1 MKKITKA
8 LLALTLSL
16 LMLAAP
22 ISVNQLYA
30 NENILTEVTSDT
42 INNYTYYEYDSE
54 ADGYTS
60 KRSNILTP
68 IYYIFAGKQD
78 LTSAD
83 KLIEEIGLLD
93 NVHEWAGK
101 VYIINPI
108 STQYNNDDVTA
119 FKKLAGTGVSNIKV
133 IGIDEGATFV
143 NNYISQNCYFIAG
156 MMVYGGTM
164 NSDLTY
170 NVPIPAYLSST
181 ATSAV
186 SYYKQANQTD
196 QSQSFNNY
204 TIYQNST
211 NPLQIVVNSK
221 TDETLKNAFDNAW
234 ETVFSKNYRQH
245 NETTEFYNMPVTDT
259 NLANAEQPYKLIETP
274 IFDRLGIIHNQEINQ
289 TVSNMPGKYTWFEYL
304 PNQVIDTKKD

>member
-1 MKKITKA
+1 M
-8 LLALTLSL
+8 
-16 LMLAAP
+16 
-22 ISVNQLYA
+22 
-30 NENILTEVTSDT
+30 
-42 INNYTYYEYDSE
+42 
-54 ADGYTS
+54 
-60 KRSNILTP
+60 
-68 IYYIFAGKQD
+68 
-78 LTSAD
+78 
-83 KLIEEIGLLD
+83 
-93 NVHEWAGK
+93 
-101 VYIINPI
+101 
-108 STQYNNDDVTA
+108 
-119 FKKLAGTGVSNIKV
+119 

-221 TDETLKNAFDNAW
+221 TDETLK
-234 ETVFSKNYRQH
+234 KCIR
-245 NETTEFYNMPVTDT
+245 
-259 NLANAEQPYKLIETP
+259 
-274 IFDRLGIIHNQEINQ
+274 
-289 TVSNMPGKYTWFEYL
+289 
-304 PNQVIDTKKD
+304 

>member
-1 MKKITKA
+1 MNGQGKYILLILYQRNITMMM
-8 LLALTLSL
+8 SQ
-16 LMLAAP
+16 P
-22 ISVNQLYA
+22 S
-30 NENILTEVTSDT
+30 
-42 INNYTYYEYDSE
+42 
-54 ADGYTS
+54 
-60 KRSNILTP
+60 
-68 IYYIFAGKQD
+68 
-78 LTSAD
+78 
-83 KLIEEIGLLD
+83 
-93 NVHEWAGK
+93 
-101 VYIINPI
+101 
-108 STQYNNDDVTA
+108 
-119 FKKLAGTGVSNIKV
+119 KLAGTGVSNISF

-234 ETVFSKNYRQH
+234 ETVFSK
-245 NETTEFYNMPVTDT
+245 TIVSIMK
-259 NLANAEQPYKLIETP
+259 QPSSIICLLLIQ
-274 IFDRLGIIHNQEINQ
+274 I
-289 TVSNMPGKYTWFEYL
+289 
-304 PNQVIDTKKD
+304 